1 MESSVV
7 DIVPRKGGEWRGV
20 EWEWECGWDI
30 VTFYGEI
37 QENNANKDHTTKI
50 LVQTFQHPRGSYTK
64 YVDSH
69 AIYQSHQHAH
79 HKRRPSKHGS
89 NKINK
94 QNVRFTQP
102 SSDDVPNQERG
113 GI

>member
-50 LVQTFQHPRGSYTK
+50 LVQTFQHPWGSYTK

-69 AIYQSHQHAH
+69 AISISSARTPQ
-79 HKRRPSKHGS
+79 KRYPSTDQ
-89 NKINK
+89 